1 MKTKKIKCSYCSDYI
16 VGKVYELL
24 VRQYN
29 KGEKVWFRK
38 LSVDQGCYW
47 RYEKVDNFLD
57 RA

>member
-1 MKTKKIKCSYCSDYI
+1 MGRI
-16 VGKVYELL
+16 YELL
-24 VRQYN
+24 VRSYKLK

-38 LSVDQGCYW
+38 LLVDQGCYW